1 MTRDEARRL
10 RRAWGHLPS
19 VAGIGMR
26 RIPSVPSP
34 RPSAENARFARAD
47 MERLVELAD
56 LPGDL
61 RAYRPEVA
69 GR

>member
-1 MTRDEARRL
+1 
-10 RRAWGHLPS
+10 
-19 VAGIGMR
+19 MR

-34 RPSAENARFARAD
+34 RPSTENARFARAD

-56 LPGDL
+56 LPDDL

-69 GR
+69 G

>member
-1 MTRDEARRL
+1 MTRREVIAL
-10 RRAWGHLPS
+10 RRAWGRLPS

-34 RPSAENARFARAD
+34 RPSAENARFARAE
-47 MERLVELAD
+47 MGRLVELAD
-56 LPGDL
+56 LPDDL
-61 RAYRPEVA
+61 RGYRPEVA